1 MFVAIIYRV
10 THQFD
15 NKFLLT
21 SIWKLHFSIRSLY
34 CDGTFVLM
42 STKACNQPDGPP
54 CSHALVLR
62 MFWFYLEERRQRP
75 ESRRLTD
82 ASSLRTFI
90 SLSLLLLFPRKLSPI
105 GCSSAKPVASA
116 SASVHIQA
124 SRADRKSQ
132 VRQCLGF
139 CTADFLFSLSYKSAE
154 QKTQTL
160 PKLRLP
166 ISSVHIF
173 LLFVVFRLVFTTV
186 VTVLLYFLR
195 LHKREKEEAIRGR
208 WSLDS
213 LLVCLCEGF
222 FIVHDNKSK
231 NPGQG
236 LSAVNHPRFP

>member
-1 MFVAIIYRV
+1 
-10 THQFD
+10 
-15 NKFLLT
+15 
-21 SIWKLHFSIRSLY
+21 
-34 CDGTFVLM
+34 M

-154 QKTQTL
+154 QKNPNIAQVETSYQLCSHL
-160 PKLRLP
+160 PP
-166 ISSVHIF
+166 IRGFPTRFHHRRHC
-173 LLFVVFRLVFTTV
+173 FVVFSQV
-186 VTVLLYFLR
+186 
-195 LHKREKEEAIRGR
+195 A
-208 WSLDS
+208 
-213 LLVCLCEGF
+213 
-222 FIVHDNKSK
+222 
-231 NPGQG
+231 
-236 LSAVNHPRFP
+236 